1 MNWFYGERGIVLIRH
16 FLTYL
21 KEEHGVEG
29 IYLAAFNCTSVI
41 HCALD
46 IGFKW
51 VEFLDLDAE
60 NFLVNL
66 REIRPKGGKS
76 CLLYTHV
83 LGHEHTPRSTVARMK
98 EEGAIDFAID
108 DRCLC
113 SPEQDDAT
121 CELFDA
127 VFYSFGSSKQ
137 IPIGK
142 GGAAKVRAEH
152 EHAFEGPFGPFDLAQ
167 TLASDIDLPLQN
179 AIRRKHRAAF
189 AHALG
194 TWALPSAYNHWRF
207 NLLCSR
213 PEVVESEV
221 FNRGA
226 FCSRHYRN
234 EWTVRLPVTHAFSSR
249 IVNLFIGGEY
259 SEAQLQD
266 VIDAA
271 RTGTSLP

>member
-1 MNWFYGERGIVLIRH
+1 MNWYYGERGIVLIRH

-29 IYLAAFNCTSVI
+29 VYLAAFNCTSVI

-46 IGFKW
+46 IGFQW
-51 VEFLDLDAE
+51 VEFLDLEAE
-60 NFLVNL
+60 NFLVDL
-66 REIRPKGGKS
+66 RDVRPKGGKS

-83 LGHEHTPRSTVARMK
+83 LGHEHTPRSTVAQMK
-98 EEGAIDFAID
+98 AEGVIDFAID

-113 SPEQDDAT
+113 NPEHDDPT
-121 CELFDA
+121 CTLFDA

-137 IPIGK
+137 IPIGQ

-152 EHAFEGPFGPFDLAQ
+152 AHAFDGRFGPFDLAT
-167 TLASDIDLPLQN
+167 TLASDIDLPLQS
-179 AIRRKHRAAF
+179 AVRRQHREAF
-189 AHALG
+189 TQALG
-194 TWALPSAYNHWRF
+194 PWALPPAYNQWRF
-207 NLLCSR
+207 NLLCSH
-213 PEVVESEV
+213 PEVVESEA

-234 EWTVRLPVTHAFSSR
+234 EWTANLPVSHAFSSR

-259 SEAQLQD
+259 SEAQMQD
-266 VIDAA
+266 LIAA
-271 RTGTSLP
+271 TRFGASLA